1 MAFSNWIL
9 IISSAVIGVG
19 FVISMLILRKNR
31 VSVGE
36 KIYGINPKSI
46 SSEGLQIPVLRTYS
60 GLKALYPV
68 TFVENKISPH
78 LILYS
83 DHLAY
88 RVLRK
93 RSFRYD
99 MIERVDSYSSKYYNK
114 LNFSFSN
121 SGVFFMAVFANQ
133 ETHKSVL
140 DFLAKKGIYPQ
151 NKK

>member
-9 IISSAVIGVG
+9 VISAAVIGVG
-19 FVISMLILRKNR
+19 FMVSMFILRENR
-31 VSVGE
+31 ASVTE
-36 KIYGINPKSI
+36 KIYEINAKSI

-78 LILYS
+78 LVLYK
-83 DHLAY
+83 DHFAY

-93 RSFRYD
+93 RNFRYD
-99 MIERVDSYSSKYYNK
+99 MIERVDSYSSKYYYK

-121 SGVFFMAVFANQ
+121 SAVFFMAVFGNQ

-140 DFLAKKGIYPQ
+140 DFLAKKGIYPR
-151 NKK
+151 NMK